1 MSDRIKDLPVDPYY
15 NPTIDEIKIIDSI
28 FTKSKY
34 NFNHTKLSI
43 IICFIYIIFFLI
55 FSKYKYPL
63 TYYLPSTT
71 LLLFISIYLSV
82 IYII

>member
-1 MSDRIKDLPVDPYY
+1 MSDRIKDLPVDQYY
-15 NPTIDEIKIIDSI
+15 NPTIEEIKIIDSI

-34 NFNHTKLSI
+34 NFNDLKLSI

-55 FSKYKYPL
+55 FLKYKFSLHLYLPL
-63 TYYLPSTT
+63 TTILMFT
-71 LLLFISIYLSV
+71 SIYLSI